1 MHFPPII
8 LRSVYFIKVY
18 IDSVINIVIMI
29 RGLFDY
35 SSKIVLK
42 KGTEINGLYQRDFFG
57 KKYGKKFEIFRKR
70 LKIYYKN
77 F

>member
-57 KKYGKKFEIFRKR
+57 KKIIQNDEEN
-70 LKIYYKN
+70 YYRN
-77 F
+77 MDVQN